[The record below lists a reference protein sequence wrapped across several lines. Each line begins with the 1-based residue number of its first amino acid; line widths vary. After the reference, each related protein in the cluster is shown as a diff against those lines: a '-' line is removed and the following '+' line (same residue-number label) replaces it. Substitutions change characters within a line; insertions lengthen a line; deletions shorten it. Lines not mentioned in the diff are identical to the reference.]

1 MRRFIHAGWLL
12 ATISVIGL
20 MLGPPSRA
28 SAEGAV
34 SNTEP
39 HLDITEATETWTH
52 EHNAPFQSMVL
63 DIKYAASA
71 ALPPVW
77 PQDELMLEVR
87 DATAAVLQAR
97 PLVLTENGGGGGSG
111 AFAEGS
117 AVGCGYFSS
126 SKEAV
131 EPAQLHVV
139 AYLAEHPTV
148 SVTQP
153 FTVSDQECSQTEL
166 EIHNNPHYLTVKQA
180 VVSIDLLNRAPNGT
194 GVSGLV
200 TFTIDEHTKLAFPVK
215 LPGDTLE
222 RNLAH
227 WLHRGVNSVQIGFTP
242 SDPAYAVPTPKLIEM
257 RLPRTEHPVPR
268 RHKRR
273 LIRHPRG

>member
-1 MRRFIHAGWLL
+1 MRRSIHAGWLV
-12 ATISVIGL
+12 ASISVIGL
-20 MLGPPSRA
+20 MLGAPSRA

-34 SNTEP
+34 SNPEP
-39 HLDITEATETWTH
+39 HLDISEATESWTH

-97 PLVLTENGGGGGSG
+97 PLVLTENGGGGASG

-139 AYLAEHPTV
+139 AYLVEHPTV
-148 SVTQP
+148 SVTAP
-153 FTVSDQECSQTEL
+153 FTVSDQECSQTQL
-166 EIHNNPHYLTVKQA
+166 EVHNNPHYLTVKQA
-180 VVSIDLLNRAPNGT
+180 VLSIDVLNRAPDGT
-194 GVSGLV
+194 GVPGLV

-227 WLHRGVNSVQIGFTP
+227 WLHPGANSVQIGFTP
-242 SDPAYAVPTPKLIEM
+242 SDPAYAAPTPKLLEL
-257 RLPRTEHPVPR
+257 RLPRPARRVPR
-268 RHKRR
+268 HHKPRH
-273 LIRHPRG
+273 ISHPRG